1 MILTTTER
9 IPGKEYEI
17 LGPVVG
23 SEVRAKHMGK
33 TIMAGL
39 KTIVGGEV
47 TQFTE
52 LLTETKMTALSRM
65 EDAAKELGADA
76 VVCYRYFT
84 ADVMDGTIEVA
95 AFGTAVKF
103 VK

>member
-1 MILTTTER
+1 MIITTTEN
-9 IPGKEYEI
+9 IPSKSYEI

-23 SEVRAKHMGK
+23 SEVRAKHLGK
-33 TIMAGL
+33 QFMAGL

-47 TQFTE
+47 TQFTQ
-52 LLTETKMTALSRM
+52 LLQETKQAALGRM
-65 EDAAKELGADA
+65 EEEAKKLGADA

-95 AFGTAVKF
+95 AYGTAVKF
-103 VK
+103 L

>member
-1 MILTTTER
+1 MIITTTEN
-9 IPGKEYEI
+9 IPGKKYEI
-17 LGPVVG
+17 IGPVVG
-23 SEVRAKHMGK
+23 SEVRAKHVGK

-47 TQFTE
+47 KQFTE
-52 LLTETKMTALSRM
+52 LLTETKRAALVRM
-65 EDAAKELGADA
+65 EEDAKALNADA

-95 AFGTAVKF
+95 AYGTAVKF
-103 VK
+103 V

>member
-1 MILTTTER
+1 MIITTTEN
-9 IPGKEYEI
+9 IPGKEYTI

-23 SEVRAKHMGK
+23 SEVRAKHVGK
-33 TIMAGL
+33 QLMAGL
-39 KTIVGGEV
+39 KTLVGGEV

-52 LLTETKMTALSRM
+52 LLSETKKAALSRM
-65 EDAAKELGADA
+65 ENEAKALGADA

-95 AFGTAVKF
+95 AYGTAVKY
-103 VK
+103 V

>member
-1 MILTTTER
+1 MIITTTEN
-9 IPGKEYEI
+9 IPGKQYEI
-17 LGPVVG
+17 IGPVVG
-23 SEVRAKHMGK
+23 SEVRAKHVGK

-47 TQFTE
+47 KQFTE
-52 LLTETKMTALSRM
+52 LLIETKRAALVRM
-65 EDAAKELGADA
+65 EEDAKALNADA

-95 AFGTAVKF
+95 AYGTAVKF
-103 VK
+103 V

>member
-1 MILTTTER
+1 MILTTTDQV
-9 IPGKEYEI
+9 PGKNYEI

-23 SEVRAKHMGK
+23 SEVRAKHVGK
-33 TIMAGL
+33 QIMAGL
-39 KTIVGGEV
+39 KTLVGGEV

-52 LLTETKMTALSRM
+52 LLTETKLTALARM
-65 EDAAKELGADA
+65 EEAAKAKGADA

-95 AFGTAVKF
+95 AYGTAVKF
-103 VK
+103 V

>member
-1 MILTTTER
+1 MIITTTEK

-17 LGPVVG
+17 IGPVVG
-23 SEVRAKHMGK
+23 SEVRAKHVGK
-33 TIMAGL
+33 QIMAGL
-39 KTIVGGEV
+39 KTLVGGEV

-52 LLTETKMTALSRM
+52 LLKETKQAALSRM
-65 EDAAKELGADA
+65 VESAESMGADA

-95 AFGTAVKF
+95 AYGTAVKF
-103 VK
+103 V

>member
-9 IPGKEYEI
+9 IPGKEYQI

-23 SEVRAKHMGK
+23 SEVRAKHIGK
-33 TIMAGL
+33 QFMAGL
-39 KTIVGGEV
+39 KTLVGGEV

-52 LLTETKMTALSRM
+52 LLAETKKAALDRM
-65 EDAAKELGADA
+65 AEEAKALGADA

-95 AFGTAVKF
+95 AYGTAVKF
-103 VK
+103 I

>member
-1 MILTTTER
+1 MVLTTTER
-9 IPGKEYEI
+9 IPGKEYQI

-23 SEVRAKHMGK
+23 SEVRAKHIGK
-33 TIMAGL
+33 QFMAGL
-39 KTIVGGEV
+39 KTLVGGEV

-52 LLTETKMTALSRM
+52 LLAETKKAALDRM
-65 EDAAKELGADA
+65 AEEAKAIGADA

-95 AFGTAVKF
+95 AYGTAVKYL
-103 VK
+103 

>member
-9 IPGKEYEI
+9 IPGKEYQI
-17 LGPVVG
+17 IGPVVG
-23 SEVRAKHMGK
+23 SEVRAKHIGK
-33 TIMAGL
+33 QFMAGL
-39 KTIVGGEV
+39 KTLVGGEV

-52 LLTETKMTALSRM
+52 LLAETKKAALDRM
-65 EDAAKELGADA
+65 AEEAKAIGADA

-95 AFGTAVKF
+95 AYGTAVKYI
-103 VK
+103 

>member
-9 IPGKEYEI
+9 IPGKEYQI

-23 SEVRAKHMGK
+23 SEVRAKHIGK
-33 TIMAGL
+33 QFMAGL
-39 KTIVGGEV
+39 KTLVGGEV

-52 LLTETKMTALSRM
+52 LLAETKKAALDRM
-65 EDAAKELGADA
+65 AEEAKNLGADA

-95 AFGTAVKF
+95 AYGTAVKYM
-103 VK
+103 